1 MLIGHDAGRGAN
13 RRDPENGDM
22 LSIRAALFCVGACF
36 CYGIGTYFVNYRF
49 VEKEQA
55 MSSTVLSKVLPK
67 QWLVYQPLLNE
78 LVSRD
83 IKLRYR
89 RSVLGYLWS
98 LLNPLLMMIIMT
110 TVFSLILRFNVE
122 NYPLYVISGSTIFG
136 FFNEACGASMNS
148 ILFNG
153 ALLKKVYVPKYIF
166 PLSSVVSSFVTMLFS
181 CVAIFIVML
190 FTHATFHWTLLL
202 IPIPL
207 LCIFLFSLGFGLLL
221 SSTTVYFRDMQHL
234 WGVITTGWMY
244 LTPIFWPSN
253 TVPADFQWLIQI
265 NPMYHFIEFFRSLLI
280 SGTVPPVMSFVT
292 VFAWALFA
300 LALGVV
306 VFRKLQRNFVLH
318 I

>member
-1 MLIGHDAGRGAN
+1 
-13 RRDPENGDM
+13 
-22 LSIRAALFCVGACF
+22 
-36 CYGIGTYFVNYRF
+36 
-49 VEKEQA
+49 
-55 MSSTVLSKVLPK
+55 MSSTVLSNVLPK
-67 QWLVYQPLLNE
+67 QWSVYRPLLNE

-122 NYPLYVISGSTIFG
+122 NYPLYVISGSTIFT

-148 ILFNG
+148 IIFNG

-181 CVAIFIVML
+181 CAAIFIVML
-190 FTHATFHWTLLL
+190 FTRATFHWTLLL

-207 LCIFLFSLGFGLLL
+207 LCIFLFSLGFGFLL

-265 NPMYHFIEFFRSLLI
+265 NPMYHFIDFFRDLLI
-280 SGTVPPVMSFVT
+280 NGTVPPVMSFVA
-292 VFAWALFA
+292 VFGWALVA